1 MADVPNILTP
11 EAVHA
16 ACDAFQDARINQAHI
31 YNAIRAN
38 INAAIAK
45 LIEQGNAEVCKT
57 FAWSDGEEHK
67 FGNGEYDLHDVIVI
81 KVQSYV

>member
-1 MADVPNILTP
+1 MTDAPKIPNIFTP
-11 EAVHA
+11 ESVWA
-16 ACDAFQDARINQAHI
+16 ADKALAELKDTPVALD
-31 YNAIRAN
+31 
-38 INAAIAK
+38 AAIAK
-45 LIEQGNAEVCKT
+45 LIEQGNAEFCKT